1 MGHKGDIEHI
11 YTTNKSRLPPQ
22 VIDDMREAYRKSQEF
37 LQTKEPKRPEEEEL
51 KRMFRGELL
60 RMAGYD
66 DNEMEKD
73 GLLELPED
81 KFRQVVR
88 ERLLST
94 GTNSNGNQKVI
105 TMEEIETYIDEG
117 WEFVTTL
124 PNNKVV
130 VGFSF

>member
-73 GLLELPED
+73 GLLELFLNFQRISLGRLFESGCLAL
-81 KFRQVVR
+81 
-88 ERLLST
+88 ERT
-94 GTNSNGNQKVI
+94 V
-105 TMEEIETYIDEG
+105 MEI
-117 WEFVTTL
+117 
-124 PNNKVV
+124 KR
-130 VGFSF
+130 

>member
-37 LQTKEPKRPEEEEL
+37 LQTKEPKRP
-51 KRMFRGELL
+51 
-60 RMAGYD
+60 D
-66 DNEMEKD
+66 
-73 GLLELPED
+73 LLELPED